1 VIRTANHDHQPNDR
15 AVSKELITLRL
26 VDKCK
31 HDPSIPTKRVYDTVV
46 DNLTDYDSDDA
57 PTFKYRSFP
66 SELCHNIVNY
76 IPFNDVL

>member
-1 VIRTANHDHQPNDR
+1 MEVIRTGNHDHQPNDR

-31 HDPSIPTKRVYDTVV
+31 DDPSIPIKRVYDTVV

-57 PTFKYRSFP
+57 PTRNKMRARILP
-66 SELCHNIVNY
+66 VVKG
-76 IPFNDVL
+76 D